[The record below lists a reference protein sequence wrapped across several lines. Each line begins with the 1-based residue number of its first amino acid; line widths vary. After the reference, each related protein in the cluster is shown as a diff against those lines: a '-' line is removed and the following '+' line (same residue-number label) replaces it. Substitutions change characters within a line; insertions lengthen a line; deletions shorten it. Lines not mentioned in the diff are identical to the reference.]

1 MLLFHIVVYSSSSLS
16 ISNRPPCPCVCLLQN
31 NRKKPYAVP
40 RKERINEHT
49 YQMSRWTPVIKD
61 IMEDCI
67 DEKLDAR
74 HFPFLAGR
82 SQSATYHAP
91 SSARYGHWHKDK
103 TQTAVK
109 NVPRLIVFVV
119 GGISFSE
126 MRAAYEVTNAVKTW
140 EVIVGSSHILTP
152 EAFLNDLVPLSKGD

>member
-1 MLLFHIVVYSSSSLS
+1 
-16 ISNRPPCPCVCLLQN
+16 
-31 NRKKPYAVP
+31 
-40 RKERINEHT
+40 
-49 YQMSRWTPVIKD
+49 MSRWTPVIKD

-67 DEKLDAR
+67 DDKLDVR
-74 HFPFLAGR
+74 HFPFLSGR

-103 TQTAVK
+103 TDKAVPSRV
-109 NVPRLIVFVV
+109 VPRLIVFVV

-126 MRAAYEVTNAVKTW
+126 MRCAYEVTNAQKNW